1 MTIQYP
7 VIAFLAVALFFGAVA
22 AAAYFKNKKKNILA
36 QFASKE
42 ILPALSQN
50 VSGVKVFAKTILF
63 ASAISLMMLALAR
76 PQWGYKWT
84 EEKRMGVDIIFAVD
98 TSKSMLAEDI
108 KPNRIERAKLA
119 INDIVERLRGDR
131 IGLVAFSG
139 QAFLQCPITL
149 DYGAFRMSLDALDTN
164 IIQRGGT
171 NIASAID
178 EADSAFAD
186 SKNQKILILI
196 SDGEELEQSG
206 VKRAEKAS
214 KEKGIKIYTLGVGL
228 QNGEPIPI
236 RNEYGKLEFVRD
248 DEGNLVSSKLNED
261 LLKQVAKATGGIYAN
276 LSDGGMDEIYEEGIA
291 KAPKSELSAKMKK
304 IAIERFQI
312 PLAAS
317 IILLVLDFILGSRK
331 TFKGRRASLGIFT
344 AILLCAYFSPVSD
357 LNAQET
363 PQKSAQ
369 EKSESNEAAQKSAE
383 PKTWRDFFNAGID
396 ASENKNSGLAK
407 ENFYKAIAYSQN
419 DMSVHAKSYY
429 NLGCVDYQDA
439 KKSFEK
445 ADIQKTIEGSKQT
458 ETQAAAAL
466 GSSGKTLKK
475 GLDTLK
481 NSGEEALKE
490 QNLQNEIKGA
500 IAQCEQSKKAVE
512 EAEKALNQTRETL
525 KKTQAETLLAQKNF
539 ENAAELAPEM
549 QSASKNLSAAK
560 NAAKKIDETN
570 STLKG
575 ASENFDLQTKALEK
589 NIEELKKLLRDEN
602 KDNQQNDQNNQQNQD
617 NQKNQQNDQQ
627 NNNPNNQ
634 NQKENSNSQDNQ
646 QNSQDNQK
654 QENKQNRDNQDKNQN
669 DSQSDK
675 DKSQDSQNQ
684 DSKENKDSNNNQEN
698 QKENGQN
705 PESQNAENK
714 QNEQAVNSESKRE
727 ENSADKK
734 DEIPSPK
741 EEKQGEEN
749 SARQA
754 AQAEED
760 KDGKPLDYRS
770 REGVMTRREA
780 TQVLDSLKDDEKK
793 LPFSGYGTQRNRFED
808 KKYKDW

>member
-7 VIAFLAVALFFGAVA
+7 VIALLAVALFFGAVA

-42 ILPALSQN
+42 ILPTLSQN

-108 KPNRIERAKLA
+108 KPNRLERAKLA

-261 LLKQVAKATGGIYAN
+261 LLKQVAKATGGVYAN

-344 AILLCAYFSPVSD
+344 AILLCAYFSPASD

-363 PQKSAQ
+363 PQESAQ

-429 NLGCVDYQDA
+429 NLGCVDYEDA

-490 QNLQNEIKGA
+490 QNLQNEIKDA

-589 NIEELKKLLRDEN
+589 NIEELKKLLRDDN

-617 NQKNQQNDQQ
+617 NQKNQQND
-627 NNNPNNQ
+627 Q

-734 DEIPSPK
+734 DEIPSPQ

-770 REGVMTRREA
+770 QEGVMTRREA

>member
-7 VIAFLAVALFFGAVA
+7 FIALLAVASFFAAIA
-22 AAAYFKNKKKNILA
+22 AAAYFKNKKRNILA

-50 VSGVKVFAKTILF
+50 VSGVKIFAKSILF
-63 ASAISLMMLALAR
+63 AFAISLMMFALAR

-84 EEKRMGVDIIFAVD
+84 EEHQMGVDIIFAVD

-108 KPNRIERAKLA
+108 KPNRLERAKLA
-119 INDIVERLRGDR
+119 INDVVERVGGDR

-178 EADSAFAD
+178 EADSAFSD
-186 SKNQKILILI
+186 SKNQKILVLI

-214 KEKGIKIYTLGVGL
+214 NEKGIKIYTLGVGL
-228 QNGEPIPI
+228 QNGEPIPV

-248 DEGNLVSSKLNED
+248 ADGNLVSSKLNED

-276 LSDGGMDEIYEEGIA
+276 LSDGGMDAIYEAGI
-291 KAPKSELSAKMKK
+291 KEAPKSELSAKIKK
-304 IAIERFQI
+304 TAIERFQI
-312 PLAAS
+312 PLALS

-331 TFKGRRASLGIFT
+331 TFKGRRANLGML
-344 AILLCAYFSPVSD
+344 AAVLLCASFASTSD
-357 LNAQET
+357 LKAQEN
-363 PQKSAQ
+363 QKESAQ
-369 EKSESNEAAQKSAE
+369 EKDSAAAQKAEE

-396 ASENKNSGLAK
+396 ASENKNSELAK

-419 DMSVHAKSYY
+419 DMQIHAKSYY
-429 NLGCVDYQDA
+429 NLGCVGYEDA

-445 ADIQKTIEGSKQT
+445 ADAQKAVEGAKQT
-458 ETQAAAAL
+458 EAQTASAL
-466 GSSGKTLKK
+466 DFSGKTLKK

-500 IAQCEQSKKAVE
+500 ISQCEQSKKSIE
-512 EAEKALNQTRETL
+512 ETEKTLTKTREAL
-525 KKTQAETLLAQKNF
+525 KKTQAETLLSQKNF
-539 ENAAELAPEM
+539 ENAAELDPEM

-560 NAAKKIDETN
+560 NAAKKIAETN
-570 STLKG
+570 SALKG

-589 NIEELKKLLRDEN
+589 NIEELRKLLRDDN
-602 KDNQQNDQNNQQNQD
+602 KDNQQNDQNQNNQQNKD
-617 NQKNQQNDQQ
+617 NQNNKQNDKQ
-627 NNNPNNQ
+627 NNQNNQENNQ
-634 NQKENSNSQDNQ
+634 NQDKNNSQENQ
-646 QNSQDNQK
+646 QNSQDNQ
-654 QENKQNRDNQDKNQN
+654 QQNGEPQSKNQNAGQSEKDKNQ
-669 DSQSDK
+669 K
-675 DKSQDSQNQ
+675 NQ
-684 DSKENKDSNNNQEN
+684 DSKGNNKSNNAQEN
-698 QKENGQN
+698 QKESGQN
-705 PESQNAENK
+705 SENQNAENK
-714 QNEQAVNSESKRE
+714 QNEQAVNSDIQKE

-734 DEIPSPK
+734 DETPSPA
-741 EEKQGEEN
+741 EEKQGKET
-749 SARQA
+749 SQA

-760 KDGKPLDYRS
+760 KDGTPLDYRS
-770 REGVMTRREA
+770 QAGVMTRREA
-780 TQVLDSLKDDEKK
+780 AQVLDSLKDDEKK
-793 LPFSGYGTQRNRFED
+793 LPFSGYGTQRNRFEE

>member
-7 VIAFLAVALFFGAVA
+7 FIALLAVASFFAAIA
-22 AAAYFKNKKKNILA
+22 AAAYFKNKKRNILA

-50 VSGVKVFAKTILF
+50 VSGVKIFAKSILF
-63 ASAISLMMLALAR
+63 SSAISLMMFALAR

-84 EEKRMGVDIIFAVD
+84 EEHQMGVDIIFAVD

-108 KPNRIERAKLA
+108 KPNRLERAKLA
-119 INDIVERLRGDR
+119 INDVVERLGGDR

-149 DYGAFRMSLDALDTN
+149 DYGAFRMSLDSLDTN

-178 EADSAFAD
+178 EADSAFSD
-186 SKNQKILILI
+186 SKNQKLLVLI

-214 KEKGIKIYTLGVGL
+214 NEKGIKIYTLGVGL
-228 QNGEPIPI
+228 QNGEPIPV

-248 DEGNLVSSKLNED
+248 ADGNLVSSKLNED

-276 LSDGGMDEIYEEGIA
+276 LSDGGMDAIYEAGIK

-312 PLAAS
+312 PLALS

-331 TFKGRRASLGIFT
+331 TFKDRRADLGVI
-344 AILLCAYFSPVSD
+344 AAVLLCASFASTSD
-357 LNAQET
+357 LKAQEN
-363 PQKSAQ
+363 QKESAQ
-369 EKSESNEAAQKSAE
+369 EKDNAAAQKTEE

-396 ASENKNSGLAK
+396 AFENKNSEHAK

-419 DMSVHAKSYY
+419 DMQIHAKSYY
-429 NLGCVDYQDA
+429 NLGCVGYEDA

-445 ADIQKTIEGSKQT
+445 ADASKAIEGAKQT
-458 ETQAAAAL
+458 ETQTASAL
-466 GSSGKTLKK
+466 DFSGKTLKK

-500 IAQCEQSKKAVE
+500 ISQCEQSKKSIE
-512 EAEKALNQTRETL
+512 ETEKTLTKTREAL
-525 KKTQAETLLAQKNF
+525 KKAQAETLLSQKNF
-539 ENAAELAPEM
+539 ENAVELDPEM

-560 NAAKKIDETN
+560 NAAKKIAETN
-570 STLKG
+570 SALKDS
-575 ASENFDLQTKALEK
+575 SENFDLQTKALEK
-589 NIEELKKLLRDEN
+589 NIEELKKLLRDDN
-602 KDNQQNDQNNQQNQD
+602 KDNQQNDQNQDSQNNQQNKD
-617 NQKNQQNDQQ
+617 NQNNKQNDKQ
-627 NNNPNNQ
+627 NNQKQENNQ
-634 NQKENSNSQDNQ
+634 NQDKNNSQENQ
-646 QNSQDNQK
+646 QNSQDNQ
-654 QENKQNRDNQDKNQN
+654 QQNRENQSKNQN
-669 DSQSDK
+669 ADQSEK
-675 DKSQDSQNQ
+675 DKSQKNQ
-684 DSKENKDSNNNQEN
+684 DSKKNNKSNNAQEN

-705 PESQNAENK
+705 SENQNAENK
-714 QNEQAVNSESKRE
+714 QNEQAVNSDIQKE

-734 DEIPSPK
+734 DETPSPA
-741 EEKQGEEN
+741 EEKQGKDAKK
-749 SARQA
+749 S

-760 KDGKPLDYRS
+760 KDGTPLDYRS
-770 REGVMTRREA
+770 QAGVMTRREA
-780 TQVLDSLKDDEKK
+780 AQVLDSLKDDEKK
-793 LPFSGYGTQRNRFED
+793 LPLSGYGTQRNRFEE

>member
-7 VIAFLAVALFFGAVA
+7 VIALLAVALFFGAVA

-50 VSGVKVFAKTILF
+50 VSGVKVFTKTILF

-108 KPNRIERAKLA
+108 KPNRLERAKLA

-261 LLKQVAKATGGIYAN
+261 LLKQVAKATGGVYAN

-602 KDNQQNDQNNQQNQD
+602 KDNQQNQD

-705 PESQNAENK
+705 PESPNAENK

-734 DEIPSPK
+734 DEIPSPQ